1 MNNKYYIT
9 ALPLALIHSNT
20 IAGIKW
26 EPEPDWDPEEIG
38 SESGFSDFTAF
49 IVLMAIV
56 LVIFGKIK

>member
-1 MNNKYYIT
+1 MNKKYYIAT
-9 ALPLALIHSNT
+9 LPLALMHDKT

-26 EPEPDWDPEEIG
+26 EPEPDLDPEEIG